1 MLKFLYDIKIVD
13 DIAYDM
19 VKRADEVLINL
30 EDIKFET
37 ALNFSN

>member
-30 EDIKFET
+30 EDIKF
-37 ALNFSN
+37 